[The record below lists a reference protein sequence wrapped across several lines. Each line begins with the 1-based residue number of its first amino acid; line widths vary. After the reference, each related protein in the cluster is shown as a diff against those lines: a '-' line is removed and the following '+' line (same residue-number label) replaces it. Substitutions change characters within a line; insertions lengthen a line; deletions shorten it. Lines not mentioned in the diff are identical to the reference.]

1 MVIGFMEQLVAAG
14 GVCTGAGASVT
25 HFQLYSVLCPG
36 AGGLHLGGRPALPDN
51 SSSRKL
57 NLGGRN

>member
-1 MVIGFMEQLVAAG
+1 MEQLVVVAG
-14 GVCTGAGASVT
+14 GCTGAGASVT

-36 AGGLHLGGRPALPDN
+36 ADGLHLGGRPALPDN